1 MEKSLLK
8 SLVKQKINSLAP
20 ELKEL
25 ALDLWNHPETAW
37 NEFHAVENICK
48 LLNKYALSAV
58 PGYCGMP
65 TAFRCEYESADEPA
79 FALAAEYDALANG
92 HACGHNLIAAASAG
106 AMLAAVEIM
115 KEYNITGKLVLL
127 GTPAEESG
135 SAKVKMVEKGV
146 LDNLGAVMMAHP
158 GWCTIPD
165 RGSLAIRR
173 YDVTFYGKSSHAA
186 GSPELGINALDA
198 VMMLFT
204 AVNFQRQQM
213 PEFCRIHGIVTNGG
227 VMPNIIPEKAGCRF
241 YLRSARED
249 WMEILDRRFDDMVK
263 GAAQLTGTTFT
274 KEKFSID
281 CRSRKP
287 NAVLNESFVEIMT
300 DLGESV
306 SPIPTS
312 GRASSDFGDFSQK
325 IPGAHPYF
333 AVSDRR
339 IGAHSEDFKEAA
351 HSEKGLDNMLKAAS
365 ALAYTA
371 LLYMTDKTYR
381 AKVQSNFDADFGN
394 L

>member
-1 MEKSLLK
+1 MEKTLLK
-8 SLVKQKINSLAP
+8 SLVSQKINSLAP
-20 ELKEL
+20 DLKAL

-37 NEFHAVENICK
+37 QEFYAVESICN
-48 LLNKYALSAV
+48 LLERHDLAAA
-58 PGYCGMP
+58 PGYCDIA
-65 TAFRCEYESADEPA
+65 TAFRCEYGSEKAPA
-79 FALAAEYDALANG
+79 FALAAEYDALATG

-106 AMLAAVEIM
+106 AMLTAVEIM
-115 KEYNITGKLVLL
+115 KEHNIPGKLVLL

-146 LDNLGAVMMAHP
+146 LDNIGAVMMAHP

-173 YDVTFYGKSSHAA
+173 YDVTFHGRSSHAA

-249 WMEILDRRFDDMVK
+249 WMEILDRRFDDMVR

-274 KEKFSID
+274 KEKFSTD

-287 NAVLNESFVEIMT
+287 NQALNEAFVEIMT
-300 DLGESV
+300 GLGETV
-306 SPIPTS
+306 SPVPAA
-312 GRASSDFGDFSQK
+312 GRASSDFGDFSQA

-333 AVSDRR
+333 AIADRR
-339 IGAHSEDFKEAA
+339 IGAHSAEFKEAA
-351 HSEKGLDNMLKAAS
+351 RSDMGLENMLKAAQ

-371 LLYMTDKTYR
+371 LQYMTSEDYR
-381 AKVQSNFDADFGN
+381 AAVQRDFDA
-394 L
+394 

>member
-1 MEKSLLK
+1 MEKSLIK
-8 SLVKQKINSLAP
+8 SLVQQQISRLAP
-20 ELKEL
+20 DLKTL

-37 NEFHAVENICK
+37 QEFHSAEAVCN
-48 LLNKYALSAV
+48 LLKKYSLTAV
-58 PGYCGMP
+58 PGYCDIP
-65 TAFRCEYESADEPA
+65 TAFRCEYGSDGGPV
-79 FALAAEYDALANG
+79 FALAAEYDALAIG

-115 KEYNITGKLVLL
+115 KQHNIPGRVVLL

-135 SAKVKMVEKGV
+135 SAKVKMVEKGA
-146 LDNLGAVMMAHP
+146 LNNIDAVMMAHP

-173 YDVTFYGKSSHAA
+173 YDVTFHGKSSHAS

-227 VMPNIIPEKAGCRF
+227 VMPNIIPEKASCRF

-249 WMEILDRRFDDMVK
+249 WMEIIDRRFDDMVR

-274 KEKFSID
+274 KEKFSTD

-287 NAVLNESFVEIMT
+287 NQALNEAFVEIMT
-300 DLGESV
+300 GFGETV
-306 SPIPTS
+306 SPVPAA
-312 GRASSDFGDFSQK
+312 GRASSDFGDFSQA

-333 AVSDRR
+333 AIADRR
-339 IGAHSEDFKEAA
+339 IGAHSAEFKEAA
-351 HSEKGLDNMLKAAS
+351 RSDMGLENMLKAAQ

-371 LLYMTDKTYR
+371 LLYMTSEDYR
-381 AKVQSNFDADFGN
+381 AAVQRDF
-394 L
+394 